1 MKVHAGTLGGK
12 LKVLSCFV
20 SVVRQK
26 KGSVRGGH
34 KEAISPDDLQ
44 MFKCGVTRGLIIKHR
59 SANDLCEK

>member
-1 MKVHAGTLGGK
+1 M
-12 LKVLSCFV
+12 LSCFV